1 MSHFQETSKSPART
15 SYNNFNVRA
24 STQNADLS
32 TDSRPVVPKK
42 LAEMSP
48 FQNKTN
54 NTKQT
59 NQQQSN
65 DDFLQRVLEIQQQQ
79 LAKATY
85 FIQVTYCFET
95 DFCHRF
101 INFEINESLVAQ
113 FENQILEDFI
123 QQAYQR
129 EKGGLL
135 YHKVQ
140 EVPLDL
146 IEKSRK
152 QA

>member
-1 MSHFQETSKSPART
+1 M
-15 SYNNFNVRA
+15 
-24 STQNADLS
+24 
-32 TDSRPVVPKK
+32 
-42 LAEMSP
+42 
-48 FQNKTN
+48 
-54 NTKQT
+54 
-59 NQQQSN
+59 
-65 DDFLQRVLEIQQQQ
+65 
-79 LAKATY
+79 
-85 FIQVTYCFET
+85 TYCFET

-123 QQAYQR
+123 QQAYQK
-129 EKGGLL
+129 EKAGLL

-146 IEKSRK
+146 IEKSRR